1 MSPGK
6 AAPDALADLP
16 CIKPLSPVECEHE
29 SMHDRSPATPP
40 ADEDMIDEPTRRHR
54 ALVEALVCAVEH
66 DPTAA
71 SVWPVALPPGTQV
84 RCVQTH
90 ISTVLLAG
98 DHALKLKKPVRFPFA
113 DFSTLDLREGFCR
126 EELRINR
133 RTAPD
138 LYLDVLPITGTR
150 RAPRVGGTGA
160 AIEWGVWMR
169 RFDEAALFD
178 HMAWNGCLSEQHVD
192 ALAATV
198 AAFQGAQAAAP
209 EHGDPAQALRWAQ
222 DNLSELR
229 DLCDRSSGPLADA
242 ASTLARLDAWTSARH
257 AQVATLLAR
266 RRRCGAVIEGH
277 GDLHLGNIVWDGG
290 APLLFDAVEFDVSLR
305 HADRMADIAF
315 VFMDLLDHGLSRW
328 AWRWLSAVLETGGDY
343 DGLPLLRWFAVYR
356 ALVRAK
362 VALLGRDA
370 QSGAVATRRIALA
383 EELAWPAAPPLLL
396 LVCGLSGSGKSTV
409 ALALVEALGG
419 VRVRS
424 DVERK
429 RLHGLR
435 PTQRVADPSL
445 VYNAASTAQTYARLG
460 EVARAGLAGG
470 VTVVVDAVF
479 NRRDERAVMR
489 RIALEA
495 GVNCVV
501 IDCRASEATMRSRI
515 ERRLGAGV
523 DASDADASVLA
534 MQQGS
539 REAPD
544 PAEGDTLIIDT
555 DCPWPPWHGRVEALA
570 KSIIAA
576 RAPRPA

>member
-1 MSPGK
+1 MGAGK
-6 AAPDALADLP
+6 AAPDALAHLP
-16 CIKPLSPVECEHE
+16 CIKPLSPVGCEHA
-29 SMHDRSPATPP
+29 SMRDRPPP
-40 ADEDMIDEPTRRHR
+40 ARPVGEDLIGVSTRHHH
-54 ALVEALVCAVEH
+54 ALVEVLVRAMER
-66 DPTAA
+66 DPTSA
-71 SVWPVALPPGTQV
+71 SVWPVALPPGARV

-113 DFSTLDLREGFCR
+113 DFSTLDRREGFCR

-138 LYLDVLPITGTR
+138 LYLAVLPVTGTR

-178 HMAWNGCLSEQHVD
+178 HMARNGGLSEQHVD
-192 ALAATV
+192 ALAVTV

-209 EHGDPAQALRWAQ
+209 THGDPARALLWAQ

-229 DLCDRSSGPLADA
+229 DLCGRRSGSLADA
-242 ASTLARLDAWTSARH
+242 ARALEQLDAWTSARY

-266 RRRCGAVIEGH
+266 RRLCGAVIEGH
-277 GDLHLGNIVWDGG
+277 GDLHLGNIVWDQG
-290 APLLFDAVEFDVSLR
+290 APLLFDAVEFDPSLR
-305 HADRMADIAF
+305 YADRVADVAF

-328 AWRWLSAVLETGGDY
+328 AWRWLSAVLEAGGDY

-362 VALLGRDA
+362 VALLGRDP
-370 QSGAVATRRIALA
+370 QSETVASRRIALA
-383 EELAWPAAPPLLL
+383 EHLAWPVAPPLLL

-435 PTQRVADPSL
+435 PTQRAADPSL

-460 EVARAGLAGG
+460 DVARAGLAGG
-470 VTVVVDAVF
+470 VAVVVDAVF
-479 NRRDERAVMR
+479 NRRHERAAMR

-495 GVNCVV
+495 GVACVV

-515 ERRLGAGV
+515 ERRLGTGM

-544 PAEGDTLIIDT
+544 PAEGDSLVIDT
-555 DCPWPPWHGRVEALA
+555 DCPWPQWHGRVEALA
-570 KSIIAA
+570 KSITAA